1 MQYLCA
7 YCICV
12 CSVCML
18 NGLARRFPWNALQL
32 MIVSGAKGT
41 TVNSMQISCL
51 LGQVELEGRRP
62 PLMLT
67 GRRLPSFLAYD
78 LSPRAGG
85 LVSHRFLTGLKSQE
99 FFFHPLHGGTRGTL
113 LM

>member
-1 MQYLCA
+1 MP
-7 YCICV
+7 
-12 CSVCML
+12 
-18 NGLARRFPWNALQL
+18 NGLARRLPWNALQL

-51 LGQVELEGRRP
+51 LGQVELEGRHP

-78 LSPRAGG
+78 LSLRAGG
-85 LVSHRFLTGLKSQE
+85 FVSHRFLTGLKPQE
-99 FFFHPLHGGTRGTL
+99 FFHCMAGREVRYIYRYKVH
-113 LM
+113 